1 MRLGCGFLSHL
12 LPPLSHQHS
21 DSSSRPEPQ
30 GMPFLALPSS
40 PPDCPSRPPSPLTS
54 CPRPARRKDRRRPA
68 HAPHSTLPTR
78 PKINISRE
86 TELVLSVFTAKGQAE
101 WGEGRGRPEEPH
113 PALGPTASGPA
124 LPQTCCVTLSQ
135 SPPLSEPPLQAL
147 KGTSLGLGLPTSL
160 AQLQLHLLWVKIPGA

>member
-1 MRLGCGFLSHL
+1 MGAADRSQGLEAGTGGDRLAGMKIGMWEGVRLGCQFLSHL

-68 HAPHSTLPTR
+68 HAPH
-78 PKINISRE
+78 
-86 TELVLSVFTAKGQAE
+86 TAEDKYFPGNGTCSLCVYSQGPGRVGG
-101 WGEGRGRPEEPH
+101 GEG
-113 PALGPTASGPA
+113 PAR
-124 LPQTCCVTLSQ
+124 
-135 SPPLSEPPLQAL
+135 
-147 KGTSLGLGLPTSL
+147 GTSSSPGAHSTWPGLAPDLLCDSESVPTSL
-160 AQLQLHLLWVKIPGA
+160 